1 MMGADNPGTGDVQA
15 RRFGEVAVRT
25 VAVSEM
31 ENNVY
36 LLTGTATG
44 QRVLIDAADEPEAI
58 AALVAASADDIA
70 DPAGTADPVGT
81 PEADDVADARGAGRG
96 DGLHAVITTHRH
108 WDHHRALAAVLRQLG
123 GEAGVMNIAGVDD
136 ADAIEEETGTTVDVR
151 AEHGDVLEF
160 DGFELSVI
168 ALRGHTPGSIA
179 LLLRQ
184 DGEPPVLFTGDSLF
198 PGGPGKTWSAED
210 FTSLMDDLQERVFG
224 VLPDETLVF
233 PGHGAPTT
241 LGAERP
247 HLGEWRARGW

>member
-1 MMGADNPGTGDVQA
+1 MMGADNPGAGDVQA
-15 RRFGEVAVRT
+15 RRFGQVAVRT

-36 LLTGTATG
+36 LLTGTTTG

-58 AALVAASADDIA
+58 AALVAASADDSA
-70 DPAGTADPVGT
+70 STAGAAESDG
-81 PEADDVADARGAGRG
+81 AADARDAGRG
-96 DGLHAVITTHRH
+96 EDLHAVITTHRH

-123 GEAGVMNIAGVDD
+123 GDAGVMNIAGVDD

-160 DGFELSVI
+160 DGFELAVI

-210 FTSLMDDLQERVFG
+210 FTSLMDDLEERVFG

-247 HLGEWRARGW
+247 QLGEWRARGW